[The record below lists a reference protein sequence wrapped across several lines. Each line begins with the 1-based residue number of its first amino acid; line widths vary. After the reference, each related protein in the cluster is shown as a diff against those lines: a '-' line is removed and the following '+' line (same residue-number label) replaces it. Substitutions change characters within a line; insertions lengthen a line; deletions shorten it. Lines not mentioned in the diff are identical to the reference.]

1 VRATEG
7 WRQWFAAALP
17 RESFGPLD
25 LALRLTLLD
34 LLLKP
39 IGDWWLRPFLL
50 GLAAAGLLLPRVCR
64 ERRLWWLLAA
74 LAGIR
79 VLVDWPLP
87 DNHAYLLGYWLFA
100 IALALG
106 GGEPARTVASSA
118 RLLVGLAF
126 AFASVWKLGLSPDYL
141 DGRFFRVALLTDPR
155 FEDLARLVGGL
166 SAESLAGLRE
176 FLGQH
181 VDGPPLIAT
190 PVAQEPSS
198 LTSFAYGLTLWTAFL
213 ESTVAAAFL
222 WPRGRGLSRVR
233 DALLLLFCVT
243 TYAIATVEGFA
254 WLLLAMGVAQCER
267 SATRLAYLATFFLVL
282 VYREV
287 PWLTL
292 LLRVGH
298 G

>member
-1 VRATEG
+1 MPHHLSG
-7 WRQWFAAALP
+7 GFKL
-17 RESFGPLD
+17 
-25 LALRLTLLD
+25 
-34 LLLKP
+34 
-39 IGDWWLRPFLL
+39 LL
-50 GLAAAGLLLPRVCR
+50 GLAAAGLLVPRFCHD
-64 ERRLWWLLAA
+64 RRLWWLLAA
-74 LAGIR
+74 LAGTR

-106 GGEPARTVASSA
+106 AGGPARTLATSA

-126 AFASVWKLGLSPDYL
+126 AFASVWKLGLSADYL

-176 FLGQH
+176 LLIQH
-181 VDGPPLIAT
+181 VDGV
-190 PVAQEPSS
+190 PVSGTLVPHEPAR
-198 LTSFAYGLTLWTAFL
+198 LASFARGLTLWTALL
-213 ESTVAAAFL
+213 ETAVAAAFL
-222 WPRGRGLSRVR
+222 WPRGRGPSRVR
-233 DALLLLFCVT
+233 DALLLLFCAT

-267 SATRLAYLATFFLVL
+267 DATRIAYLGVFALVL

-292 LLRVGH
+292 LLRVGS

>member
-1 VRATEG
+1 VAT
-7 WRQWFAAALP
+7 LP
-17 RESFGPLD
+17 RESLGPLD

-39 IGDWWLRPFLL
+39 IGDWWLRPLLL
-50 GLAAAGLLLPRVCR
+50 GLAAAGLLVPRFCR
-64 ERRLWWLLAA
+64 ERRLWWVLAA
-74 LAGIR
+74 LAGTR

-87 DNHAYLLGYWLFA
+87 DNHAYLLAYWLFA
-100 IALALG
+100 IALSLG
-106 GGEPARTVASSA
+106 GSEPARTLATSA

-126 AFASVWKLGLSPDYL
+126 AFASVWKLGLSADFL

-166 SAESLAGLRE
+166 GPESLAELRE
-176 FLGQH
+176 FLRQH
-181 VDGPPLIAT
+181 VDGPPLMGT
-190 PVAQEPSS
+190 PVPPELSRLASV
-198 LTSFAYGLTLWTAFL
+198 AHGLTLWTAAL
-213 ESTVAAAFL
+213 ETAVAAAFL

-233 DALLLLFCVT
+233 DALLLLFCAT

-267 SATRLAYLATFFLVL
+267 GATRLAYLVVFFLVL

-287 PWLTL
+287 PWLAL
-292 LLRVGH
+292 LL
-298 G
+298 